1 MPVKAL
7 GADVSIDIINTG
19 IKPSSL
25 EKTREMRVTGLR
37 LGEAKLPQ
45 DKTWLAKAPG
55 GVSRM
60 PIPELRNRRS
70 PCVEGSIQRKLAP
83 AQNAP

>member
-45 DKTWLAKAPG
+45 DKT
-55 GVSRM
+55 
-60 PIPELRNRRS
+60 
-70 PCVEGSIQRKLAP
+70 
-83 AQNAP
+83 